1 MDGSTD
7 VFGDDDG
14 YFEVSGDLISP
25 DQLKDSLAQSLF
37 DFVSSHGGHT
47 ATIEE
52 LRRIEGTIEV
62 IVLNVTTCISQE
74 PKFDVLSEERL
85 AVMFIDEAPAVVPLR
100 KDFPLTP
107 HSYGLP
113 VGSVIPGIMTIC
125 IDDRLWEDAK
135 ADYSGAEIVRR
146 IISWFGR
153 VDSGD
158 VDDALQLPH
167 TIFLPAE
174 QTVVMSPELQSRFG
188 APTGP
193 PVFLRVRP
201 LRENDK
207 LLAAEAYE
215 PTDAT
220 HPADGTMPPFIGF
233 SLGVRAQNSGA
244 MWHRPGHLGHLRSM
258 LSGGQEDLLDV
269 LRNRLS
275 GLMADAGE
283 HILRLYGSHL
293 LFQLI
298 IINETHDSIE
308 PMFLGTDAT
317 LGEIGVALGILFEAP
332 GDVTHGY
339 GRRLQIGDVDEA
351 HAEGIRLMAANVCSS
366 FEGEVAS
373 IYAGHENGWREAIG
387 KNVVVLGAGSIGSQC
402 VTSLVREGA
411 FDKLTLVDDDHFA
424 PHNLARHTL
433 RGPALG
439 MLKVQQFSN
448 ELREIRPDLAVETI
462 SEKLESA
469 QPSDALATALQAS
482 DRILDM
488 TASPGASRTLCAI
501 PERSRA
507 TSAFFNPAGTS
518 VAVLQ
523 EGANAEL
530 DLATLEALYYAE
542 IVHNI
547 SLHDHL
553 RPGDE
558 AVVSGGQC
566 RSVTSRIPASRAAI
580 LSSIAASML
589 GDTLRS
595 PDPAI
600 IFASIGNDGAMQV
613 HRSEP
618 ASDKT
623 LLEED
628 GWKIGLA
635 GIVARRLQIL
645 RQEGLPN
652 ETGGILLGVVDH
664 ARRRIEVALGLE
676 APPDSFGTPA
686 SFERGVLGTIDSIA
700 NARARTMHQ
709 LTYVGEW
716 HSHPRGARTAP
727 SVTDAAQLL
736 TLRDELMA
744 EQRPPVMVIVGDSG
758 SNPVSLEVH
767 E

>member
-1 MDGSTD
+1 M
-7 VFGDDDG
+7 
-14 YFEVSGDLISP
+14 
-25 DQLKDSLAQSLF
+25 
-37 DFVSSHGGHT
+37 GGVC
-47 ATIEE
+47 
-52 LRRIEGTIEV
+52 L
-62 IVLNVTTCISQE
+62 
-74 PKFDVLSEERL
+74 
-85 AVMFIDEAPAVVPLR
+85 
-100 KDFPLTP
+100 
-107 HSYGLP
+107 
-113 VGSVIPGIMTIC
+113 
-125 IDDRLWEDAK
+125 
-135 ADYSGAEIVRR
+135 
-146 IISWFGR
+146 
-153 VDSGD
+153 
-158 VDDALQLPH
+158 
-167 TIFLPAE
+167 
-174 QTVVMSPELQSRFG
+174 
-188 APTGP
+188 
-193 PVFLRVRP
+193 
-201 LRENDK
+201 
-207 LLAAEAYE
+207 
-215 PTDAT
+215 
-220 HPADGTMPPFIGF
+220 
-233 SLGVRAQNSGA
+233 
-244 MWHRPGHLGHLRSM
+244 
-258 LSGGQEDLLDV
+258 
-269 LRNRLS
+269 
-275 GLMADAGE
+275 
-283 HILRLYGSHL
+283 
-293 LFQLI
+293 
-298 IINETHDSIE
+298 
-308 PMFLGTDAT
+308 
-317 LGEIGVALGILFEAP
+317 
-332 GDVTHGY
+332 
-339 GRRLQIGDVDEA
+339 IGDVDEG
-351 HAEGIRLMAANVCSS
+351 HAESIRLMAANVCSS
-366 FEGEVAS
+366 FDGEVAS
-373 IYAGHENGWREAIG
+373 IYAGHDNDWREGIG
-387 KNVVVLGAGSIGSQC
+387 KDVVVLGAGSIGSQC

-411 FDKLTLVDDDHFA
+411 FDKLTIVDDDLFA
-424 PHNLARHTL
+424 PHNLARHAL
-433 RGPALG
+433 RGHALG
-439 MLKVQQFSN
+439 MLKVAKLSD
-448 ELREIRPDLAVETI
+448 ELREIRADLSVETI
-462 SEKLESA
+462 SEKLASTH
-469 QPSDALATALQAS
+469 PSDALTDSLQTS
-482 DRILDM
+482 DCILDM
-488 TASPGASRTLCAI
+488 TASLGASRTLSAI
-501 PERSRA
+501 SERSRA

-518 VAVLQ
+518 VVVLQ
-523 EGANAEL
+523 EDANTIL

-542 IVHNI
+542 IVRNS

-623 LLEED
+623 LLEAD

-686 SFERGVLGTIDSIA
+686 SFERGVQGTIDSIA

-744 EQRPPVMVIVGDSG
+744 EQRPPVMVIVDDSG